1 MAATNIDI
9 DHEATLRSKQFADF
23 KERIFNFLD
32 MKTEQE
38 RNHPDNPCFEVLFD
52 IIEGTQDL
60 TFDFPHMRL
69 SKDIVLAAILLAKWK
84 NKKVVLC
91 EPTSY
96 YSMQAVR
103 FARACKVNEP
113 GEPGT
118 LTICVPGMLD
128 ASVFGEADVIVHHGC
143 DFKQFLPTSAMRQRH
158 VIQIFAGEDV
168 PCDSRSLS
176 SIMCSYA
183 SDE

>member
-1 MAATNIDI
+1 MAATSVDM
-9 DHEATLRSKQFADF
+9 DHEAILRSQQFTDF

-38 RNHPDNPCFEVLFD
+38 RDHPDNPCFEILFD
-52 IIEGTQDL
+52 IVEGTDEV

-103 FARACKVNEP
+103 FARATGVNES
-113 GEPGT
+113 GDAGT
-118 LTICVPGMLD
+118 LTVGI
-128 ASVFGEADVIVHHGC
+128 ASAIDRNVIREADVIVHHGRNYM
-143 DFKQFLPTSAMRQRH
+143 QFLPFCPRRQRH
-158 VIQIFAGEDV
+158 VMQIFTGEDV